1 MKVIFLSKKS
11 FTNWA
16 IGLLCLLTAVYLAG
30 NWWQQTTTVS
40 VVKNS
45 PIYQGCSEKKQVSLA
60 INVDWG
66 EEYLPDML
74 NILESNHV
82 NATFFIT
89 GRWAQKFPEIT
100 QSINQ
105 KGHEIGNH
113 GFSHA
118 SPNKMSLEQ
127 NKSEIA
133 RTMTVIEQATGKKT
147 RLFAPPSGER
157 ADHVLQAAAELG
169 YSTILWSVDTI
180 DWERPSPDVII
191 NRVMKKVHNGAII
204 LMHPTKSTLEAL
216 PKIIQELKNR
226 EYILVTV
233 SENVFADMVKKDS

>member
-1 MKVIFLSKKS
+1 M
-11 FTNWA
+11 A
-16 IGLLCLLTAVYLAG
+16 IGLLCLLTVVYLAG
-30 NWWQQTTTVS
+30 NWWQQSTTVTAD
-40 VVKNS
+40 KRI
-45 PIYQGCSEKKQVSLA
+45 PIYQGSSEKKQVSLA
-60 INVDWG
+60 INIDWG

-74 NILESNHV
+74 NILESNQV
-82 NATFFIT
+82 KATFFIT

-100 QSINQ
+100 RSIAQ

-127 NKSEIA
+127 NKSEIT
-133 RTMTVIEQATGKKT
+133 RTMSVIEKATGKRT

-169 YSTILWSVDTI
+169 HSTILWSVDTI

-191 NRVMKKVHNGAII
+191 NRVFKKVHNGAII
-204 LMHPTKSTLEAL
+204 LMHPTNSTLEAL
-216 PKIIQELKNR
+216 PEIIRELKNR

-233 SENVFADMVKKDS
+233 SENVFTSVAEEDG